1 MPVSCMWASRSARPS
16 TGSESNGSGSA
27 YNGVQLRWGICLA
40 DPLTSLRDNL
50 ADRYAVERELGRGGM
65 ATVYLATDRK
75 HQRSVAIKVLGHDL
89 AASLGAERFLRE
101 IQTAARLQ
109 HPNILA
115 LHDSGEVDG
124 SLYYVMPYV
133 DGESLRNR
141 LDRERRLP
149 FDEAIRITR
158 EVAAGLAYAHTRG
171 VVHRDIKPE
180 NILFSR
186 TTPGDAPH
194 PLISDFGIA
203 RATTAAGSDTLTQ
216 AGISLGTPSYM
227 SPEQA
232 SGELRIDGRS
242 DTYSLGC
249 VLYEMLAGHPPFLGT
264 TTQEILARHLRDP
277 VPPLRTIRPDI
288 PDTVERAVSQ
298 ALAKVPED
306 RYATPM
312 DFATALTLVPER
324 TRRSRFWSI
333 AAVALAAVLAAGY
346 GFTRLI
352 NRSGDRATAGDDGVP
367 SIAVLPFTNVN
378 GDSANAPF
386 SDGVADE
393 LTTALGGV
401 GGLNVVA
408 RASAFSFRRSG
419 LDAREIG
426 RRLGVRYIVEG
437 RVRTSETRRRVGAE
451 LIDVESGTEIWSDTF
466 DGDIG
471 SGDVFAIQDSI
482 TRSIVRQVLPRIAGQ
497 ALSSPARR
505 PTESGVAHDLYLQ
518 GRYFFERRDSV
529 SQTRAQDYFRQAI
542 TSDSSYALAYA
553 GLSDAYSHQSVFGL
567 ASPGVNFPKAREYA
581 ERARALD
588 SSLVEVHTSLG
599 FIALFHDWDYAA
611 AGRAFAK
618 AIAIDPRYAPAHLFR
633 AWYLIA
639 VDSVAESLAEGR
651 LALSLDPFSSV
662 ISTRLVTFMYLNRH
676 FEEGVEQASRTL
688 ERDSLFVG
696 VRAELTRALAFVGR
710 CDDALAQ
717 LKLPGVDQPPA
728 QLSGIR
734 GLVYAKCGRR
744 AQAVSLLD
752 SLRGRLREG
761 RRFSHYGLAVIEAA
775 LGNVNGAIAELELAR
790 DERAWAMFVI
800 KHEPAFD
807 PLRTDPRFT
816 RLLREMNLT
825 PARAQ

>member
-1 MPVSCMWASRSARPS
+1 
-16 TGSESNGSGSA
+16 
-27 YNGVQLRWGICLA
+27 
-40 DPLTSLRDNL
+40 
-50 ADRYAVERELGRGGM
+50 M

-75 HQRSVAIKVLGHDL
+75 HHRSVAIKVLSQDL

-141 LDRERRLP
+141 LDRDKRLP
-149 FDEAIRITR
+149 LNEAVRIAR
-158 EVAAGLAYAHTRG
+158 EVAAGLTYAHAQG
-171 VVHRDIKPE
+171 IVHRDVKPE
-180 NILFSR
+180 NILFAGAAA
-186 TTPGDAPH
+186 GDAPH
-194 PLISDFGIA
+194 ALIADFGIA
-203 RATTAAGSDTLTQ
+203 RAPTSGGETLTQ
-216 AGISLGTPSYM
+216 VGISLGTPSYM

-232 SGELRIDGRS
+232 SGEPRVDGRS

-249 VLYEMLAGHPPFLGT
+249 VLYEMLVGHPPFLGT

-277 VPPLRTIRPDI
+277 VPPLRTIRPEV
-288 PDTVERAVSQ
+288 PGTVERAVNK

-312 DFATALTLVPER
+312 DFATSLTVTPEK
-324 TRRSRFWSI
+324 TIGSRLWV
-333 AAVALAAVLAAGY
+333 AVVALLVVLAAGY
-346 GFTRLI
+346 GITRLLG
-352 NRSGDRATAGDDGVP
+352 RLGDRGTAGDGDVP
-367 SIAVLPFTNVN
+367 TIAVLPFTNVN

-386 SDGVADE
+386 SDGMADE
-393 LTTALGGV
+393 LTTALGRV

-426 RRLGVRYIVEG
+426 RRLGVRYIVGG

-466 DGDIG
+466 DGGVG

-497 ALSSPARR
+497 ALSSPSRR

-529 SQTRAQDYFRQAI
+529 SLSKAQDYFRQAI

-553 GLSDAYSHQSVFGL
+553 GLSDAFSHQSVFGL
-567 ASPGVNFPKAREYA
+567 ASPGVNFPKARQYV
-581 ERARALD
+581 ERARGLD

-611 AGRAFAK
+611 AGRAFAR
-618 AIAIDPRYAPAHLFR
+618 AIAINPRYAPAHLFR
-633 AWYLIA
+633 AWYLFA
-639 VDSVAESLAEGR
+639 VDSAAEAVAEGR

-662 ISTRLVTFMYLNRH
+662 ISTRLVTFMYLNRR
-676 FEEGVEQASRTL
+676 FEEGVEQANRTF

-696 VRAELTRALAFVGR
+696 VRAELARSLAFAGR
-710 CDDALAQ
+710 CDDALVQ
-717 LKLPGVDQPPA
+717 LTMPGVDQPPA

-744 AQAVSLLD
+744 AQALSLLD
-752 SLRGRLREG
+752 SLRRRVRAGG
-761 RRFSHYGLAVIEAA
+761 RFSHFGLAVIEAG
-775 LGNVNGAIAELELAR
+775 LGNVNGSIAELELAR
-790 DERAWAMFVI
+790 DERAWAMFII
-800 KHEPAFD
+800 KHEPALD
-807 PLRTDPRFT
+807 PLRSDPRFV
-816 RLLREMNLT
+816 RLLREMNLV
-825 PARAQ
+825 R

>member
-1 MPVSCMWASRSARPS
+1 MHLSSSV
-16 TGSESNGSGSA
+16 
-27 YNGVQLRWGICLA
+27 CLA
-40 DPLTSLRDNL
+40 DPLTSLRDSL
-50 ADRYAVERELGRGGM
+50 ADRYDVERELGRGGM

-75 HQRSVAIKVLGHDL
+75 HRRSVAIKVLDQDL

-101 IQTAARLQ
+101 IQTSARLQ

-115 LHDSGEVDG
+115 LHDSGEVEG
-124 SLYYVMPYV
+124 SLYYVMPFV
-133 DGESLRNR
+133 AGESLRHR
-141 LDRERRLP
+141 LDREKRLP
-149 FDEAIRITR
+149 LDEALRVTR
-158 EVAAGLAYAHTRG
+158 EIAAGLAYAHAHG

-180 NILFSR
+180 NILFSVA
-186 TTPGDAPH
+186 TPGEAPH
-194 PLISDFGIA
+194 ALIADFGIA
-203 RATTAAGSDTLTQ
+203 RGPSGGSDTLTK

-232 SGELRIDGRS
+232 SGEPRIDGRS

-249 VLYEMLAGHPPFLGT
+249 VLYEMLGGHPPFLGT
-264 TTQEILARHLRDP
+264 STQEILARHLRDP
-277 VPPLRTIRPDI
+277 VPPLRTIRPEV
-288 PDTVERAVSQ
+288 PATVERAINK
-298 ALAKVPED
+298 ALAKLPED
-306 RYATPM
+306 RYATPK
-312 DFATALTLVPER
+312 DFATALTLAP
-324 TRRSRFWSI
+324 TNTKRSRSWSV
-333 AAVALAAVLAAGY
+333 AAVALVLLLAGGY
-346 GFTRLI
+346 GLTTLLDQ
-352 NRSGDRATAGDDGVP
+352 SGDRGTAANDSEP

-393 LTTALGGV
+393 LTTALGRV

-408 RASAFSFRRSG
+408 RASAFSFRHSG

-426 RRLGVRYIVEG
+426 RRLGVRYIVGG

-466 DGDIG
+466 DGDVG

-497 ALSSPARR
+497 ALASPTRR

-529 SQTRAQDYFRQAI
+529 SLSRAQDYFRQAI

-581 ERARALD
+581 ARALALD

-599 FIALFHDWDYAA
+599 FIALFHDWDYPA
-611 AGRAFAK
+611 AGRSFAK

-633 AWYLIA
+633 AWYLMA
-639 VDSVAESLAEGR
+639 VDSAAESLAEGR
-651 LALSLDPFSSV
+651 RALSLDPFSSV
-662 ISTRLVTFMYLNRH
+662 ISTRLVTFMYLNRQ
-676 FEEGVEQASRTL
+676 FEQAVEQASRTL

-696 VRAELTRALAFVGR
+696 VRAELARALSYVGR
-710 CDDALAQ
+710 CNDALAH
-717 LKLPGVDQPPA
+717 LTVPKVDQPPA
-728 QLSGIR
+728 QLAGVR

-744 AQAVSLLD
+744 PQALALLD
-752 SLRGRLREG
+752 SLRGHLRRG
-761 RRFSHYGLAVIEAA
+761 GRFSHFGLAVIESA
-775 LGNVNGAIAELELAR
+775 LGNVDGAIAELELAR
-790 DERAWAMFVI
+790 DERAWAMFII
-800 KHEPAFD
+800 KHEPALD
-807 PLRTDPRFT
+807 PLRSDERFI
-816 RLLREMNLT
+816 RLLREMNLM
-825 PARAQ
+825 PARAP

>member
-1 MPVSCMWASRSARPS
+1 
-16 TGSESNGSGSA
+16 
-27 YNGVQLRWGICLA
+27 LA
-40 DPLTSLRDNL
+40 DPLTSLRDSL
-50 ADRYAVERELGRGGM
+50 ADRYVVEREIGRGGM

-124 SLYYVMPYV
+124 NLYYVMPFV
-133 DGESLRNR
+133 DGESLRHR
-141 LDRERRLP
+141 LDREKRLP
-149 FDEAIRITR
+149 LDEALRITR
-158 EVAAGLAYAHTRG
+158 EVAAGLTHAHARG

-180 NILFSR
+180 NILFSGAA
-186 TTPGDAPH
+186 PGEAPH
-194 PLISDFGIA
+194 ALIADFGIA
-203 RATTAAGSDTLTQ
+203 RAATADSDTLTQ

-232 SGELRIDGRS
+232 SGEPRIDGRS

-249 VLYEMLAGHPPFLGT
+249 VLYEMLGGHPPFLGS

-277 VPPLRTIRPDI
+277 VPPLRTIRPEI
-288 PDTVERAVSQ
+288 PERVERAVKK

-306 RYATPM
+306 RYATPT
-312 DFATALTLVPER
+312 DFATALTLVPESAK
-324 TRRSRFWSI
+324 RSRFWAI
-333 AAVALAAVLAAGY
+333 AAVALLGVLAAGY
-346 GFTRLI
+346 GITRLLDQ
-352 NRSGDRATAGDDGVP
+352 SGDRGTAGDGGVP

-393 LTTALGGV
+393 LTTALGRV

-426 RRLGVRYIVEG
+426 RRLGVRYIVGG

-466 DGDIG
+466 DGNVG

-529 SQTRAQDYFRQAI
+529 SQSRAQDYFRQAI
-542 TSDSSYALAYA
+542 VGDSSYALAYA
-553 GLSDAYSHQSVFGL
+553 GLSDSYSHQSVFGL

-581 ERARALD
+581 ERALALD

-618 AIAIDPRYAPAHLFR
+618 AIAIDPRYAPARLFR
-633 AWYLIA
+633 AWYFIS

-662 ISTRLVTFMYLNRH
+662 ISTRLVTFLYFNRR
-676 FEEGVEQASRTL
+676 FEEAVGQARRTL

-696 VRAELTRALAFVGR
+696 VRAELTRALAHVGR

-717 LKLPGVDQPPA
+717 LTVPGVDQPPA

-744 AQAVSLLD
+744 AQALALLD
-752 SLRGRLREG
+752 SLRGHLRQG
-761 RRFSHYGLAVIEAA
+761 GRFSHYGLAVIESA

-807 PLRTDPRFT
+807 PLRSDPRFI
-816 RLLREMNLT
+816 RLLREMNLM
-825 PARAQ
+825 PA

>member
-1 MPVSCMWASRSARPS
+1 
-16 TGSESNGSGSA
+16 
-27 YNGVQLRWGICLA
+27 
-40 DPLTSLRDNL
+40 LTRIRDGL
-50 ADRYAVERELGRGGM
+50 ADRYTVERELGRGGM
-65 ATVYLATDRK
+65 ATVYLATDRR

-89 AASLGAERFLRE
+89 ASTLGAERFLRE

-124 SLYYVMPYV
+124 SLFYVMPYV
-133 DGESLRNR
+133 EGESLRNR
-141 LDRERRLP
+141 LDREKRLP
-149 FDEAIRITR
+149 LDEAVRITR
-158 EVAAGLAYAHTRG
+158 EIAAGLAYAHARH

-180 NILFSR
+180 NILF
-186 TTPGDAPH
+186 PGGTAGEAPH
-194 PLISDFGIA
+194 ALIADFGIA
-203 RATTAAGSDTLTQ
+203 RAPAEGSDTLTQ

-232 SGELRIDGRS
+232 SGEPRIDGRS
-242 DTYSLGC
+242 DTYSLAC
-249 VLYEMLAGHPPFLGT
+249 VLYEMLGGHPPFLGT

-277 VPPLRTIRPDI
+277 VPPLRTIRPDV
-288 PDTVERAVSQ
+288 PESVERAVSR
-298 ALAKVPED
+298 ALAKIPEA
-306 RYATPM
+306 RYATSVE
-312 DFATALTLVPER
+312 FAAALTSVPVSAK
-324 TRRSRFWSI
+324 RSRGWAI
-333 AAVALAAVLAAGY
+333 AAVALALIAMGY
-346 GFTRLI
+346 GVTVLM
-352 NRSGDRATAGDDGVP
+352 DRPDHRGTAAADDVP

-393 LTTALGGV
+393 LTTALGRV

-426 RRLGVRYIVEG
+426 RRLGVRYVVEG
-437 RVRTSETRRRVGAE
+437 RVRSADQRRRVGAE
-451 LIDVESGTEIWSDTF
+451 LIDIETGTEIWSDTF
-466 DGDIG
+466 DGDVG
-471 SGDVFAIQDSI
+471 SGDVFSIQDSI
-482 TRSIVRQVLPRIAGQ
+482 TRSIVRQVLPRIAAQ
-497 ALSSPARR
+497 ALPSPARR

-529 SQTRAQDYFRQAI
+529 SQSRAQTYFRQAI
-542 TSDSSYALAYA
+542 ASDSSFALAYA

-567 ASPGVNFPKAREYA
+567 ASPGVNFPKARENA
-581 ERARALD
+581 ERALELD

-618 AIAIDPRYAPAHLFR
+618 AIAVNPRYAPAHLFR

-639 VDSVAESLAEGR
+639 ADSAAESLAEGR

-662 ISTRLVTFMYLNRH
+662 ISTRLVTFLYLNRR
-676 FEEGVEQASRTL
+676 FDEAVEQAKRTL

-696 VRAELTRALAFVGR
+696 VRAELARALASTGR
-710 CDDALAQ
+710 CAEALTE
-717 LKLPGVDQPPA
+717 LTVPGVDQPPA

-744 AQAVSLLD
+744 AAATALLD
-752 SLRGRLREG
+752 SIRGRLRAG

-775 LGNVNGAIAELELAR
+775 LGNVNEAIAELDLAR

-807 PLRTDPRFT
+807 PLRTDPRFH
-816 RLLREMNLT
+816 RLLRELNLA
-825 PARAQ
+825 PAQTR

>member
-1 MPVSCMWASRSARPS
+1 MS
-16 TGSESNGSGSA
+16 
-27 YNGVQLRWGICLA
+27 
-40 DPLTSLRDNL
+40 DPLTSLRDSL
-50 ADRYAVERELGRGGM
+50 ADRYVVERELGRGGM

-133 DGESLRNR
+133 EGESLRHR
-141 LDRERRLP
+141 LDREKRLP
-149 FDEAIRITR
+149 LDEALRITR
-158 EVAAGLAYAHTRG
+158 EVAAGLTYAHARG

-180 NILFSR
+180 NILFSV
-186 TTPGDAPH
+186 TTPGEAPH
-194 PLISDFGIA
+194 ALIADFGIA
-203 RATTAAGSDTLTQ
+203 RAPADGSDTLTQ

-232 SGELRIDGRS
+232 SGEPRIDGRS

-249 VLYEMLAGHPPFLGT
+249 VLYEMLGGHPPFLGT
-264 TTQEILARHLRDP
+264 TTQEILARHLRDA

-288 PDTVERAVSQ
+288 PETVERAVNK

-312 DFATALTLVPER
+312 DFATALTLVPESAK
-324 TRRSRFWSI
+324 RSRPWAI
-333 AAVALAAVLAAGY
+333 AAVAALAVLAAGF
-346 GFTRLI
+346 GITRLL
-352 NRSGDRATAGDDGVP
+352 DRPGERGTAAGDGVP

-393 LTTALGGV
+393 LTTALGRV
-401 GGLNVVA
+401 EGLNVVA
-408 RASAFSFRRSG
+408 RASAFSFRSSG

-426 RRLGVRYIVEG
+426 RRLGVRYIVGG

-451 LIDVESGTEIWSDTF
+451 LIDVASGTEIWSDTF
-466 DGDIG
+466 DGDVG

-497 ALSSPARR
+497 ALSPSRR

-529 SQTRAQDYFRQAI
+529 SLSRAQDYFRQAI

-567 ASPGVNFPKAREYA
+567 ASPGVNFPKAKEYA
-581 ERARALD
+581 ARALALD

-618 AIAIDPRYAPAHLFR
+618 AIAINPRYAPAHLFR

-639 VDSVAESLAEGR
+639 VDSAAESLAEGR

-676 FEEGVEQASRTL
+676 FEEAVEQASRTL

-696 VRAELTRALAFVGR
+696 VRAELARALAYVGR
-710 CDDALAQ
+710 CDEALAH
-717 LKLPGVDQPPA
+717 LNVPRVDQPPS
-728 QLSGIR
+728 QLAGVR

-744 AQAVSLLD
+744 AQALSLLD
-752 SLRGRLREG
+752 SLRGHLRRG
-761 RRFSHYGLAVIEAA
+761 GRFSHYGLAVIESA

-790 DERAWAMFVI
+790 DERAWAMFAI
-800 KHEPAFD
+800 KHDPALD
-807 PLRTDPRFT
+807 PLRSDPRFV
-816 RLLREMNLT
+816 RLLREMNLM
-825 PARAQ
+825 PAGAS

>member
-1 MPVSCMWASRSARPS
+1 M
-16 TGSESNGSGSA
+16 T
-27 YNGVQLRWGICLA
+27 
-40 DPLTSLRDNL
+40 DPLTKLRDRL
-50 ADRYAVERELGRGGM
+50 ADRYVVERELGRGGM

-75 HQRSVAIKVLGHDL
+75 HQRPVAIKVLDHDL
-89 AASLGAERFLRE
+89 ASSLGAERFLRE
-101 IQTAARLQ
+101 IQTAARLH

-124 SLYYVMPYV
+124 ILYYVMPYV

-141 LDRERRLP
+141 LDREKRLP
-149 FDEAIRITR
+149 LEEALRITR
-158 EVAAGLAYAHTRG
+158 EVAAGLTYAHARG
-171 VVHRDIKPE
+171 IIHRDVKPE
-180 NILFSR
+180 NILFSS
-186 TTPGDAPH
+186 TTPGEAPH
-194 PLISDFGIA
+194 ALIADFGIA
-203 RATTAAGSDTLTQ
+203 RAATGGSDTLTQ
-216 AGISLGTPSYM
+216 AGVSLGTPSYM

-232 SGELRIDGRS
+232 SGEPRVDGRS

-249 VLYEMLAGHPPFLGT
+249 VLYEMLGGHPPFLGT

-277 VPPLRTIRPDI
+277 VPPLRTIRPEI
-288 PDTVERAVSQ
+288 PETVQRAVNK

-306 RYATPM
+306 RYATPT
-312 DFATALTLVPER
+312 DFATAFTQVSKGV
-324 TRRSRFWSI
+324 TRSRFW
-333 AAVALAAVLAAGY
+333 AVSAMAVFAVLAAGY
-346 GFTRLI
+346 GVTRLL
-352 NRSGDRATAGDDGVP
+352 DRPGGPGAGGDDDVA

-393 LTTALGGV
+393 LTTALGRV

-419 LDAREIG
+419 LDARDIG
-426 RRLGVRYIVEG
+426 RQLGVRYIVSG

-451 LIDVESGTEIWSDTF
+451 LIDVETGTEIWSDTF
-466 DGDIG
+466 DGDVG

-497 ALSSPARR
+497 ALASPARR
-505 PTESGVAHDLYLQ
+505 PTESGIAHDLYLQ

-529 SQTRAQDYFRQAI
+529 SLSRAQDYFRQAI

-567 ASPGVNFPKAREYA
+567 ASPGVNFPKAKEYA
-581 ERARALD
+581 ARALALD

-611 AGRAFAK
+611 AGRSFAK
-618 AIAIDPRYAPAHLFR
+618 AIAINPRYAPAHLFR
-633 AWYLIA
+633 AWYLMA
-639 VDSVAESLAEGR
+639 VDSAAESLAEGR

-662 ISTRLVTFMYLNRH
+662 ISTRLVTFMYLNRR
-676 FEEGVEQASRTL
+676 FDEAVEQASRTL

-696 VRAELTRALAFVGR
+696 VRAELARALSYVGR
-710 CDDALAQ
+710 CDEALAH
-717 LKLPGVDQPPA
+717 LNVPGVDQPPA
-728 QLSGIR
+728 QLAGVR

-744 AQAVSLLD
+744 PQALSLLD
-752 SLRGRLREG
+752 SLRGHLRRG
-761 RRFSHYGLAVIEAA
+761 GRFSHFGLAVIESA

-790 DERAWAMFVI
+790 DERAWAMFII
-800 KHEPAFD
+800 KHEPALD
-807 PLRTDPRFT
+807 PLRSDPRFT
-816 RLLREMNLT
+816 RLMRELNLH
-825 PARAQ
+825 P